1 MHVDPFIDPH
11 PNLTP
16 AVLQGLGWLYM
27 VLCVMNLFWTVR
39 VYKEDQSVLL
49 PLLKIQLPKA
59 TFWALYT
66 SILLILGFMHLSYT
80 SEDYIDKFPLALEP
94 GGPFQTAVDTM
105 VANPVTYFLISITGT
120 IGVLWFREFL
130 VKPTVGWA
138 ILNAAILFMA
148 LSMTDYDFRQ
158 IVGKPDNVPIVAL
171 LYLVGG
177 FTWLY
182 FSRAVKNDRRLAEWD
197 GKGPTPV
204 LENDKNEKVLV
215 WPDLVYSE
223 MICMIAITTLLI
235 VWGIALEAPL
245 EEPASSAKT
254 PNPSK
259 APWYFL
265 GLQEMLVYY
274 DPWLAGVVF
283 PTFILGGLMAV
294 PFIDFN
300 KIGNGYYVF
309 RKRSFA
315 ITTFLVGFIS
325 LWVAMIVLG
334 TFLRGPNWN
343 IFGIYEYWDVHK
355 LEALNNV
362 MLSELFY
369 LEWFGWAFDM
379 PSYKNTD
386 PAGTKVA
393 MILLRE
399 LPGFV
404 VIGVYFVALPPLL
417 AMKWL
422 RSFYQ
427 RMGYLRFMVF
437 TQLLL
442 WMAALPLKM
451 VLRWALNLKYLINIP
466 EYFFNI

>member
-27 VLCVMNLFWTVR
+27 LLCVMNLWWTVR
-39 VYKEDQSVLL
+39 VYKQNQHIVL
-49 PLLKIQLPKA
+49 PVLKIELPRA
-59 TFWALYT
+59 TIWALYT
-66 SILLILGFMHLSYT
+66 SILMMLAFMHLSQS
-80 SEDYIDKFPLALEP
+80 SEDYIDKFPLVLEP
-94 GGPFQTAVDTM
+94 GGLFETAVDTH
-105 VANPVTYFLISITGT
+105 VATPVTYFIISICGT
-120 IGVLWFREFL
+120 IGMLWFREFL
-130 VKPTVGWA
+130 VKPTVGWVM
-138 ILNAAILFMA
+138 LNAAILFMA

-171 LYLVGG
+171 LYLIGG

-182 FSRAVKNDRRLAEWD
+182 FSRAVENDRRLADWD
-197 GKGPTPV
+197 GKGPVPV

-223 MICMIAITTLLI
+223 LICMIAITTLLI

-283 PTFILGGLMAV
+283 PTMILGGLMAI
-294 PFIDFN
+294 PYIDFN
-300 KIGNGYYVF
+300 RIGNGYYVF
-309 RKRSFA
+309 RQRAFA
-315 ITTFLVGFIS
+315 IATFLLGFIT

-369 LEWFGWAFDM
+369 LDWFGLDM
-379 PSYKNTD
+379 PSYQNSD
-386 PAGTKVA
+386 PAGYKVA

-404 VIGVYFVALPPLL
+404 IIGFYFVALPPFL

-422 RSFYQ
+422 KSFYQ

-451 VLRWALNLKYLINIP
+451 VLRWALNLKYLVNIP

>member
-27 VLCVMNLFWTVR
+27 LLCVMNLWWTVR
-39 VYKEDQSVLL
+39 VYKQDQYIVL
-49 PLLKIQLPKA
+49 PVLKIELPRA
-59 TFWALYT
+59 TIWALYT
-66 SILLILGFMHLSYT
+66 SVLMMLAFMHLSQ
-80 SEDYIDKFPLALEP
+80 SNEDYIDKFPLALEP
-94 GGPFQTAVDTM
+94 GGLFETAVDTL
-105 VANPVTYFLISITGT
+105 VANPVTYFIISICGT
-120 IGVLWFREFL
+120 IGMLWFREFL
-130 VKPTVGWA
+130 VKPTVGWVM
-138 ILNAAILFMA
+138 LNAAILFMA

-171 LYLVGG
+171 LYLIGG

-182 FSRAVKNDRRLAEWD
+182 FSRAVENDRRLANWD
-197 GKGPTPV
+197 GEGPVPV

-223 MICMIAITTLLI
+223 LICMIAITTLLI

-283 PTFILGGLMAV
+283 PTMILGGLMAV
-294 PFIDFN
+294 PYIDFN
-300 KIGNGYYVF
+300 RIGNGYYVF
-309 RKRSFA
+309 RQRAFA

-369 LEWFGWAFDM
+369 LDWFGLGM
-379 PSYKNTD
+379 PSYQNSD
-386 PAGTKVA
+386 PTGYKVA

-404 VIGVYFVALPPLL
+404 VIGFYFVALPPFL

-422 RSFYQ
+422 KSFYQ

-451 VLRWALNLKYLINIP
+451 VLRWALNLKYLVNIP

>member
-27 VLCVMNLFWTVR
+27 VLCVMNLCWTIR
-39 VYKEDQSVLL
+39 VYKQNQNVEL
-49 PLLKIQLPKA
+49 PGVKIELPVA
-59 TFWALYT
+59 TFWSLYT
-66 SILLILGFMHLSYT
+66 SILLILGFMHLSQS

-94 GGPFQTAVDTM
+94 GGIFQTSIDAM
-105 VANPVTYFLISITGT
+105 VANPVTYFIISIVGT
-120 IGVLWFREFL
+120 VAVLWFREFL
-130 VKPTVGWA
+130 VKPTVGWV
-138 ILNAAILFMA
+138 ILNSAILFMA

-158 IVGKPDNVPIVAL
+158 IVGKPDNIPIVAL
-171 LYLVGG
+171 LYLVAG

-182 FSRAVKNDRRLAEWD
+182 LSRAVENDRRLAEWD
-197 GKGPTPV
+197 GEGPVPV

-223 MICMIAITTLLI
+223 LICMIAITTLLV
-235 VWGIALEAPL
+235 VWGIVLEAPL

-283 PTFILGGLMAV
+283 PTMILGGLMAI
-294 PFIDFN
+294 PYIDFN
-300 KIGNGYYVF
+300 RIGNGYYVF
-309 RKRSFA
+309 RQRAFA
-315 ITTFLVGFIS
+315 VITFLVGFIT
-325 LWVAMIVLG
+325 LWVAMIILG

-369 LEWFGWAFDM
+369 LEWFGWLFDM
-379 PSYKNTD
+379 PTYSNSD
-386 PAGTKVA
+386 PAGTQVA

-404 VIGVYFVALPPLL
+404 VIGVYFVALPPFL

-422 RSFYQ
+422 KGFYQ

-451 VLRWALNLKYLINIP
+451 VLRWALNLKYLVNIP

>member
-1 MHVDPFIDPH
+1 MNVDPFIDPH

-16 AVLQGLGWLYM
+16 AVLQGLGWLYL
-27 VLCVMNLFWTVR
+27 VLCAMNLWWTIR
-39 VYKEDQSVLL
+39 VYREDKHVMVPVLNIEL
-49 PLLKIQLPKA
+49 PRA

-66 SILLILGFMHLSYT
+66 SALMIVGFMHVSWT
-80 SEDYIDKFPLALEP
+80 NEDYIDRFPLVLEP
-94 GGPFQTAVDTM
+94 GGPFQTAIDFV
-105 VANPVTYFLISITGT
+105 VANPVTYFVISISGT
-120 IGVLWFREFL
+120 IAVLVFRKFL
-130 VKPTVGWA
+130 VKPTVGW
-138 ILNAAILFMA
+138 ILLNAAVLFQA

-182 FSRAVKNDRRLAEWD
+182 FYKAVENDRRLAEWD
-197 GKGPTPV
+197 GEGPVPV
-204 LENDKNEKVLV
+204 LENDENEKVLV

-223 MICMIAITTLLI
+223 LICMIAITTLLI
-235 VWGIALEAPL
+235 VWGIVLEAPL
-245 EEPASSAKT
+245 EEPASSAK
-254 PNPSK
+254 PPHPSK

-283 PTFILGGLMAV
+283 PTMILGGLMAI
-294 PFIDFN
+294 PYIDFN
-300 KIGNGYYVF
+300 RIGNGYYVF
-309 RKRSFA
+309 RQRAFS
-315 ITTFLVGFIS
+315 IITFLVGFIT

-369 LEWFGWAFDM
+369 LDWFGHFLDM
-379 PSYKNTD
+379 PSYGNDD
-386 PAGTKVA
+386 PLGKQVS

-399 LPGFV
+399 LPGFA
-404 VIGVYFVALPPLL
+404 VIGIYFVALPPLL
-417 AMKWL
+417 AMTCL
-422 RSFYQ
+422 RTFYQ

-451 VLRWALNLKYLINIP
+451 VLRWALNLKYLVNIP